1 MTTRTKRKRPM
12 ELTRTQLLEDPDR
25 MLEPREVAFLYRVDP
40 KTVTRWHA
48 KGKLQGVH
56 VIKTPGGHRR
66 FLAGDIKA
74 LLESEPLEPGGM
86 AGDGIK

>member
-1 MTTRTKRKRPM
+1 MTTRTRRKRGIT
-12 ELTRTQLLEDPDR
+12 LTRTQLLEDPDR
-25 MLEPREVAFLYRVDP
+25 MLEPREVAYLYQVNP

-48 KGKLQGVH
+48 KGKLTDVH

-66 FLAGDIKA
+66 FRAGDIKA
-74 LLESEPLEPGGM
+74 LLESEMMDMGGM